1 MVKRKKQKVRFHKGD
16 RRPAKGISKL
26 NYTTEVE
33 KKNNKIMW
41 CVKEHPTENII
52 AKFFFEE
59 DARKLAE
66 FQSKHRVWQENEG
79 IPKFLWNYRYDKC

>member
-1 MVKRKKQKVRFHKGD
+1 
-16 RRPAKGISKL
+16 
-26 NYTTEVE
+26 
-33 KKNNKIMW
+33 MW

-66 FQSKHRVWQENEG
+66 FQSKYRVWQENEG